1 MSPSPITQ
9 DRQRQAGLSVL
20 QAATV
25 LSQREIK
32 FLKSLRE
39 DLPNCISNVVLLCFL
54 LLFGFCFSVIWVWLV
69 LKEDLTVWLQL
80 AWYLQM

>member
-1 MSPSPITQ
+1 MCHTSSPITQ

-20 QAATV
+20 QAAKV

-32 FLKSLRE
+32 FHKSLRE
-39 DLPNCISNVVLLCFL
+39 NLPNCISNVFLLCFL

-69 LKEDLTVWLQL
+69 LKEDLTVWL
-80 AWYLQM
+80 